1 MAEKSQEFY
10 RPAGHILREEFGGG
24 VFLFCF
30 VCFCVCV
37 LFVCFQQST
46 CLGLQA
52 PQGLGAGN
60 EKKKK
65 LKPVKDEKTNFYC

>member
-24 VFLFCF
+24 GCFCF
-30 VCFCVCV
+30 VLFVSVCV

-60 EKKKK
+60 EKKK
-65 LKPVKDEKTNFYC
+65 N